1 MRSFPKIRIVG
12 AALAC
17 ALAVAGGAA
26 TAQDKDAVIKQR
38 AAAMKEQGKD
48 LGGVK
53 AFLEGKGDQAAAE
66 AGAAGLVQTMKK
78 IPDLFPPG
86 TAGPDPTGDWAAKPE
101 IWSDWNK
108 FLEARNTAAAKVDV
122 LLAAIRKGDKAEI
135 QTAFG
140 DLGKNGC
147 GACHTAFREKLK
159 N

>member
-1 MRSFPKIRIVG
+1 MRSFLGHRIFAV
-12 AALAC
+12 ALAC
-17 ALAVAGGAA
+17 ALIGLSGAA
-26 TAQDKDAVIKQR
+26 MAQDKDAVIKNR
-38 AAAMKEQGKD
+38 AATMKEQSKD
-48 LGGVK
+48 LGSVK
-53 AFLEGKGDQAAAE
+53 AFLDDKGDLAAAQ
-66 AGAAGLVQTMKK
+66 AGATGLVETMKK

-86 TAGPDPTGDWAAKPE
+86 SGGPDPTGDWATKPE

-122 LLAAIRKGDKAEI
+122 LLAAIKKGDKAEI